1 MTTLLHSEK
10 FLRRACMSHFVLA
23 YIAGTV
29 DYVYGYTFTLY
40 SVMLGYSDYVKIS
53 CRLYVRCLVSRLA
66 LRTYL

>member
-29 DYVYGYTFTLY
+29 DTSMVTPLHSTL
-40 SVMLGYSDYVKIS
+40 LGYSDYVKIS
-53 CRLYVRCLVSRLA
+53 CRLYGRCLVSRLA